1 MTPLREAVALPALFL
16 TVTLL
21 GAIRTGAPS
30 AIEPPT
36 QFSLVLAMLLLG
48 VLVQSGTLVGARI
61 IHASRSALANL
72 NGLALVLSVF
82 AASAQT
88 LSLISPDGGL
98 PAVIVGLVLL
108 AMLAQMLVVSL
119 DRVRFLRG
127 LMVMLG
133 IAFVLKFIVLAA
145 LSSPASGRVTRAL
158 QVLFDNVTLGAIT
171 QPSQAPVSGYLAFA
185 TLALYLLGLAWLPGA
200 DWRIVRVGNGEYLP
214 PAPVRRSE

>member
-1 MTPLREAVALPALFL
+1 
-16 TVTLL
+16 
-21 GAIRTGAPS
+21 
-30 AIEPPT
+30 
-36 QFSLVLAMLLLG
+36 
-48 VLVQSGTLVGARI
+48 
-61 IHASRSALANL
+61 
-72 NGLALVLSVF
+72 
-82 AASAQT
+82 
-88 LSLISPDGGL
+88 
-98 PAVIVGLVLL
+98 
-108 AMLAQMLVVSL
+108 MLAQMLVVSL

-200 DWRIVRVGNGEYLP
+200 DWRIVRVGNGGYLP